1 MKITWLGHASFK
13 IEEDGK
19 IVFVDPWLSGPT
31 SPITV
36 DDVDK
41 ADIVLVT
48 HDHGD
53 HGYAEALGICKNTG
67 ATFVAINE
75 LAHKAGS
82 QGVKEIHTLNIGGSV
97 NIGGVVVT
105 LVQAF
110 HSSGIGAPTG
120 FVVRFPSSTF
130 YHSGDTGVFSSMEL
144 IGELYGPIDVFFTPI
159 GGYFTAGIH
168 EAELAVKLVKPKV
181 VIPMHY
187 NTFPVIEAN
196 PEKFKG
202 MVESSSSGTRMEILK
217 PGGSIELN
225 F

>member
-1 MKITWLGHASFK
+1 MKVTYLGHASFK

-19 IVFVDPWLSGPT
+19 IVYVDPWLTGPT

-36 DDVDK
+36 DDVNK

-82 QGVKEIHTLNIGGSV
+82 QGVENIHTLNIGGSV

-110 HSSGIGAPTG
+110 HSSGVGAPTG
-120 FVVRFPSSTF
+120 FIVRFPSSSF
-130 YHSGDTGVFSSMEL
+130 YHAGDTGVFSSMQL
-144 IGELYGPIDVFFTPI
+144 LGELYGPLDVAFLPI
-159 GGYFTAGIH
+159 GSYFVMDQHQA
-168 EAELAVKLVKPKV
+168 ALATKLLKPRN

-187 NTFPVIEAN
+187 DTFPVIEAN
-196 PEKFKG
+196 PEKFKHL
-202 MVESSSSGTRMEILK
+202 VSESSPDTNVIIIK
-217 PGGSIELN
+217 PGESTEI
-225 F
+225 

>member
-1 MKITWLGHASFK
+1 M
-13 IEEDGK
+13 
-19 IVFVDPWLSGPT
+19 
-31 SPITV
+31 
-36 DDVDK
+36 
-41 ADIVLVT
+41 
-48 HDHGD
+48 
-53 HGYAEALGICKNTG
+53 
-67 ATFVAINE
+67 
-75 LAHKAGS
+75 
-82 QGVKEIHTLNIGGSV
+82 

>member
-1 MKITWLGHASFK
+1 MKVTFLGHASFK

-19 IVFVDPWLSGPT
+19 IVYVDPWLTGPT

-82 QGVKEIHTLNIGGSV
+82 QGVKDIHTLNIGGSV

-110 HSSGIGAPTG
+110 HSSGVGAPTG
-120 FVVRFPSSTF
+120 FIVRFPSSTF

-144 IGELYGPIDVFFTPI
+144 LGELYGPIDVALLCI
-159 GGYFTAGIH
+159 GSYFVMDIH
-168 EAELAVKLVKPKV
+168 QAALATKLLKPKN

-187 NTFPVIEAN
+187 DTFTVIEAN
-196 PEKFKG
+196 PEKFKHL
-202 MVESSSSGTRMEILK
+202 VSETSPDTTVIILK
-217 PGGSIELN
+217 PGEETKI
-225 F
+225 

>member
-1 MKITWLGHASFK
+1 MKVTYLGHASFK

-19 IVFVDPWLSGPT
+19 IVYVDPWLTGPT

-82 QGVKEIHTLNIGGSV
+82 QGVENIHTLNIGGSV

-105 LVQAF
+105 IVQAF
-110 HSSGIGAPTG
+110 HSSGVGAPTG
-120 FVVRFPSSTF
+120 FIVRFPSGSF
-130 YHSGDTGVFSSMEL
+130 YHPGDTGVFASMGL
-144 IGELYGPIDVFFTPI
+144 FAELYAPIDLFLAPI
-159 GGYFTAGIH
+159 GSYFVMDVHQA
-168 EAELAVKLVKPKV
+168 ALATKLLKPRN

-187 NTFPVIEAN
+187 DTFPVIEAN
-196 PEKFKG
+196 PEKFKALVSETSPDTEVII
-202 MVESSSSGTRMEILK
+202 MK
-217 PGGSIELN
+217 PGEETEI
-225 F
+225 

>member
-1 MKITWLGHASFK
+1 MKVTYLGHASFK

-19 IVFVDPWLSGPT
+19 IVYVDPWLTGPT

-110 HSSGIGAPTG
+110 HSSGVGAPTG
-120 FVVRFPSSTF
+120 FIVRFPSSSF
-130 YHSGDTGVFSSMEL
+130 YHPGDTGIFSSMSL
-144 IGELYGPIDVFFTPI
+144 FVELYSPIDLFLAPI
-159 GGYFTAGIH
+159 GSYFVMDVHQA
-168 EAELAVKLVKPKV
+168 ALATKLLKPKN

-196 PEKFKG
+196 PEKFKAL
-202 MVESSSSGTRMEILK
+202 VSETSPSTKVIILK
-217 PGGSIELN
+217 PGEKTEI
-225 F
+225 

>member
-1 MKITWLGHASFK
+1 MKVTYLGHASFK

-19 IVFVDPWLSGPT
+19 IVYVDPWLTGPT

-82 QGVKEIHTLNIGGSV
+82 QGVENIHTLNIGGSV

-105 LVQAF
+105 IVQAF
-110 HSSGIGAPTG
+110 HSSGVGAPTG
-120 FVVRFPSSTF
+120 FIVRFPSGSF
-130 YHSGDTGVFSSMEL
+130 YHPGDTGVFASMGL
-144 IGELYGPIDVFFTPI
+144 FAELYAPIDLFLAPI
-159 GGYFTAGIH
+159 GSYFVMDVHQA
-168 EAELAVKLVKPKV
+168 ALATKLLKPRN

-187 NTFPVIEAN
+187 DTFPVIEAN
-196 PEKFKG
+196 PEKFKALVSETSPDTKVII
-202 MVESSSSGTRMEILK
+202 MK
-217 PGGSIELN
+217 PGEEAEI
-225 F
+225 

>member
-1 MKITWLGHASFK
+1 MKVTYLGHASFK

-19 IVFVDPWLSGPT
+19 TVFVDPWLTGPT

-53 HGYAEALGICKNTG
+53 HGYAEALGICKKTG
-67 ATFVAINE
+67 ACLVAINE

-82 QGVKEIHTLNIGGSV
+82 QGVENIHTLNIGGSV

-110 HSSGIGAPTG
+110 HSSGVGAPTG
-120 FVVRFPSSTF
+120 FIVRFPSSSF
-130 YHSGDTGVFSSMEL
+130 YHAGDTGIFSSMEL
-144 IGELYGPIDVFFTPI
+144 LGELYAPLDVALLPI
-159 GGYFTAGIH
+159 GSYFVMDIH
-168 EAELAVKLVKPKV
+168 QAALATKLLKPRN

-187 NTFPVIEAN
+187 DTFPVIEAN
-196 PEKFKG
+196 PEKFKHL
-202 MVESSSSGTRMEILK
+202 VSETSPDTNVIIIK
-217 PGGSIELN
+217 PGESTEI
-225 F
+225 

>member
-1 MKITWLGHASFK
+1 MKVTYLGHASFK

-19 IVFVDPWLSGPT
+19 IVYVDPWLTGPT
-31 SPITV
+31 SPIAV

-82 QGVKEIHTLNIGGSV
+82 QGVENIHTLNIGGSV

-110 HSSGIGAPTG
+110 HSSGVGAPTG
-120 FVVRFPSSTF
+120 FIVRFPSSSF
-130 YHSGDTGVFSSMEL
+130 YHAGDTGVFSSMQIL
-144 IGELYGPIDVFFTPI
+144 GELYGPLDVALLPI
-159 GGYFTAGIH
+159 GSYFVMDIH
-168 EAELAVKLVKPKV
+168 QAALATKLLKPRN

-187 NTFPVIEAN
+187 DTFPVIEAN
-196 PEKFKG
+196 PEKFKHL
-202 MVESSSSGTRMEILK
+202 VSEASPDTNVIVLK
-217 PGGSIELN
+217 PGESTDI
-225 F
+225 

>member
-1 MKITWLGHASFK
+1 MKVTYLGHASFK

-19 IVFVDPWLSGPT
+19 IVYVDPWLTGPT

-82 QGVKEIHTLNIGGSV
+82 QGVENIHTLNIGGSV

-110 HSSGIGAPTG
+110 HSSGVGAPTG
-120 FVVRFPSSTF
+120 FIVRFPSGTF
-130 YHSGDTGVFSSMEL
+130 YHAGDTGVFASMGL
-144 IGELYGPIDVFFTPI
+144 FSELYSPIDVAFLPI
-159 GGYFTAGIH
+159 GSYFVMSIH
-168 EAELAVKLVKPKV
+168 QAALATKLLKPRN

-187 NTFPVIEAN
+187 DTFPVIEAN
-196 PEKFKG
+196 PEKFKHL
-202 MVESSSSGTRMEILK
+202 VSETSPDTNVIIIK
-217 PGGSIELN
+217 PGESTDI
-225 F
+225 

>member
-1 MKITWLGHASFK
+1 MKITYLGHASFK

-19 IVFVDPWLSGPT
+19 IVYVDPWLTGPT

-36 DDVDK
+36 DDVNK

-82 QGVKEIHTLNIGGSV
+82 QGVEKIHTLNIGGSV
-97 NIGGVVVT
+97 SVGGVVVT

-110 HSSGIGAPTG
+110 HSSGVGAPTG
-120 FVVRFPSSTF
+120 FIVRFPSSSF
-130 YHSGDTGVFSSMEL
+130 YHAGDTGVFSSMSL
-144 IGELYGPIDVFFTPI
+144 FSELYSPIDVAFLPI
-159 GGYFTAGIH
+159 GSYFVMDIH
-168 EAELAVKLVKPKV
+168 QAALAAKLLKPKN

-187 NTFPVIEAN
+187 DTFPVIEAN
-196 PEKFKG
+196 PEKFKHL
-202 MVESSSSGTRMEILK
+202 VSETSPDTNVIIVK
-217 PGGSIELN
+217 PGESTEI
-225 F
+225 

>member
-1 MKITWLGHASFK
+1 MKVTYLGHASFK

-19 IVFVDPWLSGPT
+19 IVYVDPWLTGPT

-53 HGYAEALGICKNTG
+53 HGYAEALGICKNKG

-82 QGVKEIHTLNIGGSV
+82 QGVENIHTLNIGGSV

-105 LVQAF
+105 IVQAF
-110 HSSGIGAPTG
+110 HSSGVGAPTG
-120 FVVRFPSSTF
+120 FIVRFPSGSF
-130 YHSGDTGVFSSMEL
+130 YHPGDTGVFASMGL
-144 IGELYGPIDVFFTPI
+144 FAELYAPIDLFLAPI
-159 GGYFTAGIH
+159 GSYFVMDVHQA
-168 EAELAVKLVKPKV
+168 ALATKLLKPRN

-187 NTFPVIEAN
+187 DTFPVIEAN
-196 PEKFKG
+196 PEKFKALVSETSPDTEVII
-202 MVESSSSGTRMEILK
+202 MK
-217 PGGSIELN
+217 PGEETEI
-225 F
+225 

>member
-1 MKITWLGHASFK
+1 MKITFLGHASFK

-19 IVFVDPWLSGPT
+19 IIYVDPWLTGPT
-31 SPITV
+31 SPIAV

-53 HGYAEALGICKNTG
+53 HGYAEALGICKKTG

-75 LAHKAGS
+75 LALKAGS
-82 QGVKEIHTLNIGGSV
+82 QGVENIHTLNIGGSV

-110 HSSGIGAPTG
+110 HSCGVGAPTG

-130 YHSGDTGVFSSMEL
+130 YHTGDTGVFSSMSL
-144 IGELYGPIDVFFTPI
+144 FADLYSPIDLALIPI
-159 GGYFTAGIH
+159 GSYFTCDVHQA
-168 EAELAVKLVKPKV
+168 ALATKLLKPKN

-187 NTFPVIEAN
+187 DTFPVIEAD
-196 PEKFKG
+196 PERFKHL
-202 MVESSSSGTRMEILK
+202 VSETSPDTKVIILK
-217 PGGSIELN
+217 PGDSTEI
-225 F
+225 

>member
-1 MKITWLGHASFK
+1 MKVTYLGHASFK

-19 IVFVDPWLSGPT
+19 TVFVDPWLTGPI

-82 QGVKEIHTLNIGGSV
+82 QGVENIHTLNIGGSV

-110 HSSGIGAPTG
+110 HSSGVGAPTG
-120 FVVRFPSSTF
+120 FIVRFPSSSF
-130 YHSGDTGVFSSMEL
+130 YHPGDTGVFASMEL
-144 IGELYGPIDVFFTPI
+144 FAELYAPIDLFLSPI
-159 GGYFTAGIH
+159 GSYFVMDIH
-168 EAELAVKLVKPKV
+168 QAALATKLLKPRN

-187 NTFPVIEAN
+187 DTFPVIEAN
-196 PEKFKG
+196 PEKFKHL
-202 MVESSSSGTRMEILK
+202 VSEASPDTKVIIIK
-217 PGGSIELN
+217 PGESTEI
-225 F
+225 

>member
-1 MKITWLGHASFK
+1 MKVTYLGHASFK

-19 IVFVDPWLSGPT
+19 IVYVDPWLTGPT

-82 QGVKEIHTLNIGGSV
+82 QGVENIHTLNIGGSV

-110 HSSGIGAPTG
+110 HSAGVGAPTG
-120 FVVRFPSSTF
+120 FIVRFPSSSF
-130 YHSGDTGVFSSMEL
+130 YHPGDTGVFASMEL
-144 IGELYGPIDVFFTPI
+144 FAELYSPIDLFLSPI
-159 GGYFTAGIH
+159 GSYFVMDVHQA
-168 EAELAVKLVKPKV
+168 ALATKLLKPKH

-187 NTFPVIEAN
+187 DTFPVIEAN
-196 PEKFKG
+196 PEKFKAL
-202 MVESSSSGTRMEILK
+202 VSETSPDTNVIILK
-217 PGGSIELN
+217 PGDETEI
-225 F
+225 